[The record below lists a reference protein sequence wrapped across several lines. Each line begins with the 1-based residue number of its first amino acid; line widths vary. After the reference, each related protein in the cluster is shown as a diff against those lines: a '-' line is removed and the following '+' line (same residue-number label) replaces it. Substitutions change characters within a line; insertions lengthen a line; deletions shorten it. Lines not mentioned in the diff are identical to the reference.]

1 MSTNENMFHE
11 VMGAISQGQRARAR
25 DLLTRLLKTNQ
36 GNVEY
41 WLWMSSVV
49 DTPQE
54 RIYCLE
60 TILRLEPN
68 NPIARRGLILA
79 GALPPGDNVT
89 PAPPPSGGSGSSKF
103 RASSPPQRRD
113 PSYGAGSG

>member
-1 MSTNENMFHE
+1 MSTEENMFRE

-68 NPIARRGLILA
+68 NPIAKRGLILA
-79 GALPPGDNVT
+79 AHCPCDVAPSLPAQMERNRAQET
-89 PAPPPSGGSGSSKF
+89 RPAAD
-103 RASSPPQRRD
+103 RVH
-113 PSYGAGSG
+113 